1 MNRAADRGASRRAGR
16 YAQARRMKRMHRQIR
31 RRKTYRG
38 RVRRDVRR
46 PAGGQPEL
54 EPAFAR
60 LRGGVERLLD
70 QRRHDKNKL
79 HAPHAP
85 EVVCIAK
92 GKADE
97 KYGFGR
103 KVALAATNREGF
115 AVASKAFAGNPYD
128 GHDLRQG
135 RPPWPLCHLPTG
147 RGRSIE
153 RPIPENPEPDR

>member
-1 MNRAADRGASRRAGR
+1 MLPEKVEQWSLTTLREKLVRIGA
-16 YAQARRMKRMHRQIR
+16 
-31 RRKTYRG
+31 
-38 RVRRDVRR
+38 
-46 PAGGQPEL
+46 
-54 EPAFAR
+54 
-60 LRGGVERLLD
+60 
-70 QRRHDKNKL
+70 
-79 HAPHAP
+79 

-153 RPIPENPEPDR
+153 RPIPEIPEPDR